1 MPRQETDWVM
11 PNAILVH
18 RKFKKFFN
26 CWRRPLSS
34 AFQAFAT
41 PRTKLAPFRVFN
53 TALFLF
59 AAEATCFAKV
69 RLTLPI

>member
-26 CWRRPLSS
+26 CWGLPHSS
-34 AFQAFAT
+34 AFHAFH
-41 PRTKLAPFRVFN
+41 

-59 AAEATCFAKV
+59 AAEATIFAKV